1 MTRSELV
8 EKVQRKFPHLTNKNV
23 EKIVGVIFNTI
34 SDALVSDR
42 RVEFRGFGSFTVRKR
57 ESRVGRNPRTGEQ
70 VKVSAKAI
78 PFFKHSRGLKD
89 KLNPGQK

>member
-1 MTRSELV
+1 MTRSELI
-8 EKVQRKFPHLTNKNV
+8 EKIQKKFPHLTQKNV
-23 EKIVGVIFNTI
+23 EKVVGVIFNTI
-34 SDALVSDR
+34 TEALVADR

-57 ESRVGRNPRTGEQ
+57 DERIGRNPRTGEQ
-70 VKVSAKAI
+70 VKVEAKAV